1 MSERLVDAWY
11 RGATWLHLLRPLE
24 YVYKDVV
31 ARRRQAFLSGKRE
44 IWKAPVPVIVIGN
57 ITVGGTGKSPLV
69 AWLGRWLSEQGWRPG
84 IISRGYGGHAPRYP
98 LFVQAD
104 TDPQHAGDEPVMLA
118 QQTGLPVAVDPDRPS
133 AARRLIAAGCD
144 ILLSDDGLQHHALG
158 RDIELV
164 VVDGERGFG
173 NQRCLPA
180 GPLREPLS
188 RLASVDAVISN
199 GNIDCTLLPIESH
212 CMTLTPVHWR
222 HLIDDVRYPA
232 SHQPFSGAVHA
243 LAGIGNPQ
251 RFFRTLTTLG
261 VEHIPH
267 PLADH
272 HRFAPTDLRFS
283 DNLPVVMTAKDAVKC
298 RRFAN
303 ERCWALDV
311 EARPDQ
317 ALVEWLTKRLEAL

>member
-11 RGATWLHLLRPLE
+11 RGAGWLHLLRPLE
-24 YVYKDVV
+24 HVYKNVV
-31 ARRRQAFLSGKRE
+31 ARKRNAYLTGKRE
-44 IWKAPVPVIVIGN
+44 VWKAPVPVIVIGN

-84 IISRGYGGHAPRYP
+84 IISRGYGGHSPRYP
-98 LFVQAD
+98 LYVQAD

-164 VVDGERGFG
+164 VVDGERAFG

-199 GNIDCTLLPIESH
+199 GVIDCSRLPVESH
-212 CMTLTPVHWR
+212 CMKLTPVHWR

-232 SHQPFSGAVHA
+232 HQLPFSGQVHA

-251 RFFRTLTTLG
+251 RFFRTLTNLG
-261 VEHIPH
+261 VEHLPR

-272 HRFAPTDLRFS
+272 HRFTATDLRFS

-298 RRFAN
+298 RSFAN

-317 ALVEWLTKRLEAL
+317 ALVDWLAKRLEAL